1 MLFRRV
7 LSFDRLGAWWRAE
20 AAKPT
25 GIRAAHAADLVARLD
40 RAPELKGRIEDPAIV
55 DRHRDLIAGLMQAVF
70 PAATEDE
77 VFAVASVPF
86 ELTPVW
92 STRGFER
99 LGLLDR
105 LRDQLIAGDM
115 KISRAV
121 IAWNW
126 VLSTHYG
133 TGLEFATPL
142 ALRATDPAT
151 GLERAFR
158 LQIDGRFCEAAVIGP
173 LPELSQEDIDRL
185 LTDPFD
191 LERWQRALPPDRFEL
206 RGFSLFTATDV
217 TVQNAVAALTSQLIR
232 PDAMAT
238 REQVHMLR
246 AHLRSMLQ
254 LPAIELGLIR
264 IERDHEDAITGAQPA
279 GHSLLLQSGS
289 APYCCQPGASQ
300 YTKVIEKR
308 EPVWIRDLGC
318 CSVVTEHE
326 QHVMAQGIRNLFIA
340 PLVAGDRL
348 VGLIELGSPHP
359 GDLHALNAG
368 RLHEVLA
375 LFATAMRRVIDD
387 RETRLQAVIKQQYT
401 AIHPA
406 VEWRFR
412 SAARN
417 WIDAAA
423 SGDYTAP
430 ERIVFDDVYPLYGLS
445 DIRGSSGHR
454 ARAIQDDLL
463 LQLDL
468 ARTAIGHAAA
478 AKPLPALAELAHRI
492 DGYARDVAS
501 DLKAGDE
508 LRVLDFLRGELE
520 QTLQQVESFGGDV
533 AGRIAEYHGA
543 LDPQLGF
550 LYRKRRDFE
559 QTVTL
564 INDTISAFIDREERA
579 AQEMFPHYFEKFKT
593 DGVDYN
599 IYVGASL
606 QEDGSFQ
613 PIYLRNLRI
622 WQLMMMC
629 GIVWEIECIRPRMK
643 SPLEVAHL
651 VLVQSS
657 PLAIRFDA
665 DEKQFDVD
673 GAYNIRYEIVKKR
686 IDKAWVRGRREQ
698 LTQPGRI
705 AIVYSHEREAAEYRE
720 YLEFLRSKG
729 YITDQIENLELEDL
743 QGASGLQ
750 AMRVH
755 VAETPAEAPF
765 RPDRQSEPAQHVSG
779 APTYPTPA
787 GLASPPQ
794 AVITRKA

>member
-7 LSFDRLGAWWRAE
+7 LSFQRLGEWWRAE
-20 AAKPT
+20 AAKAN
-25 GIRAAHAADLVARLD
+25 GIRAEHAADLVARLD
-40 RAPELKGRIEDPAIV
+40 RAPELERPITDLSVV
-55 DRHRDLIAGLMQAVF
+55 DRHRDLIDALMQAVF
-70 PAATEDE
+70 PVAYEDE
-77 VFAVASVPF
+77 VFAVASIPF

-92 STRGFER
+92 STPGFER

-105 LRDQLIAGDM
+105 LRTQLLAGEM
-115 KISRAV
+115 KVNRAV
-121 IAWNW
+121 VAWNW

-133 TGLEFATPL
+133 KGLAFATPL
-142 ALRATDPAT
+142 ALHATDPTT

-158 LQIDGRFCEAAVIGP
+158 LQIDGRFCEAVVVGD
-173 LPELSQEDIDRL
+173 LPRLSQVDIDRL

-191 LERWQRALPPDRFEL
+191 IDRWQQALPLDRFEL
-206 RGFSLFTATDV
+206 RGFSLFNATDV
-217 TVQNAVAALTSQLIR
+217 TAQNAVAALTSQLIR

-238 REQVHMLR
+238 REQVDMLR
-246 AHLRSMLQ
+246 SHLRAMLQ
-254 LPAIELGLIR
+254 LPDIELGLIR
-264 IERDHEDAITGAQPA
+264 IERDDQDAITGAQPA
-279 GHSLLLQSGS
+279 GRSLLLQGGS
-289 APYCCQPGASQ
+289 APYCCQPGASHYMQ
-300 YTKVIEKR
+300 VIEKKQ
-308 EPVWIRDLGC
+308 PIWVRDLGC
-318 CSVVTEHE
+318 CTTVTEHE

-340 PLVAGDRL
+340 PLISDDRL

-368 RLHEVLA
+368 RLQEVLG
-375 LFATAMRRVIDD
+375 LFATAMRRVIND

-417 WIDAAA
+417 WVDAAA
-423 SGDYTAP
+423 SGAYTAA

-468 ARTAIGHAAA
+468 ARQAIGHAAA
-478 AKPLPALAELAHRI
+478 AKPLPVLAELSHRI
-492 DGYARDVAS
+492 NGYARDVAS

-520 QTLQQVESFGGDV
+520 DTLRQVESFGGDV
-533 AGRIAEYHGA
+533 AARIADYHAA

-550 LYRKRRDFE
+550 LYRRRRDFE
-559 QTVTL
+559 HTVTL
-564 INDTISAFIDREERA
+564 INDTISAFLDREERA
-579 AQEMFPHYFEKFKT
+579 AQEMFPHYFEKYKT

-606 QEDGSFQ
+606 QEDGSFA

-629 GIVWEIECIRPRMK
+629 GIVWEIERIRPRMTT
-643 SPLEVAHL
+643 PLDVAHL
-651 VLVQSS
+651 LLVQSS

-720 YLEFLRSKG
+720 YIEFLQSRG
-729 YITDQIENLELEDL
+729 YITDPIEHLELEDL

-750 AMRVH
+750 AIRVT
-755 VAETPAEAPF
+755 V
-765 RPDRQSEPAQHVSG
+765 
-779 APTYPTPA
+779 APTPVDPTT
-787 GLASPPQ
+787 PQ
-794 AVITRKA
+794 LQAPERESAPIPVS